1 VSAAA
6 ASNSRHRDKKR
17 DEKKRDEKEG
27 GEQGRGE
34 QGRGEQVRGV
44 IERSSWLKK
53 EWLHD
58 KTVPQRDGVSRL
70 AMHPTSC
77 SEAGGSGREG
87 LTQTGP

>member
-6 ASNSRHRDKKR
+6 ASGSRRREKER

-27 GEQGRGE
+27 GE

-53 EWLHD
+53 ERLHD

-70 AMHPTSC
+70 AMHATAG
-77 SEAGGSGREG
+77 SEADGSGRES

>member
-53 EWLHD
+53 ERLHD
-58 KTVPQRDGVSRL
+58 KTVPQRDAGSRL
-70 AMHPTSC
+70 AMHVTAG
-77 SEAGGSGREG
+77 SEADGSGRES